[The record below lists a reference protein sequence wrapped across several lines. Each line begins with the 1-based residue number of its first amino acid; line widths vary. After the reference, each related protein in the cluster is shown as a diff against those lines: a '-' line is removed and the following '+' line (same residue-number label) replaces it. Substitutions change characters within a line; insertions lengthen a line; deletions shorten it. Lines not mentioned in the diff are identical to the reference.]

1 MSLQK
6 EIWLPVIEN
15 NLFAAWEKL
24 TQLGKDD
31 NNFVVKDA
39 SSRYYKV
46 YIPQAGSMDGVVV
59 NPTSY
64 PLSVSERTD
73 DTLDYSL
80 DHLAMKPIR
89 LGAWDTSLLSYD
101 KMQSILVDFAG
112 NIGEAQ
118 LYKTFVNWY
127 VNGGTAAKRVL
138 TGGAS
143 MGASSAPS
151 STTNVKKLLLTDI
164 IKGAA
169 ILDKQNI
176 PNDGKR
182 KAILPVD
189 MFYQLHED
197 MLTGSYNI
205 NIIEKDGL
213 TMLSQPIAGFQIHM
227 FPKVVN
233 VVETTYAVRAFDHVG
248 AATDR
253 EAGLLFHQDM
263 VSVAKGDLNVY
274 VNDGDPTML
283 GDVLSA
289 EAWIGGKYRRKD
301 TLGVVPI
308 IQANA

>member
-6 EIWLPVIEN
+6 ELWLPIIEE
-15 NLFAAWEKL
+15 NLFAAWQTL

-46 YIPQAGSMDGVVV
+46 YIPQAGTMDGVVV
-59 NPTSY
+59 NPTTY
-64 PLSVSERTD
+64 PLAVSERAD
-73 DTLDYSL
+73 DTLDYAL

-89 LGAWDTSLLSYD
+89 LGAWDVSLLSYN
-101 KMQSILVDFAG
+101 KMQSILNDFAG

-127 VNGGTAAKRVL
+127 VNGATAAKRVL
-138 TGGAS
+138 TTGGT

-151 STTNVKKLLLTDI
+151 STTAVKKLLFTDLLA
-164 IKGAA
+164 GAK
-169 ILDKQNI
+169 ILDKQKI
-176 PNDGKR
+176 PKGNR
-182 KAILPVD
+182 KAVLPTD

-197 MLTGSYNI
+197 LLTGSYNI

-213 TMLSQPIAGFQIHM
+213 TMLDQPLAGFQIYS

-233 VVETTYAVRAFDHVG
+233 VEQTTYAVRAFDHVG
-248 AATDR
+248 ATTDR

-274 VNDGDPTML
+274 VNNGDPTML
-283 GDVLSA
+283 GDILSA

-308 IQANA
+308 IQATV